1 MLSRFIIRYS
11 ILKPLIV
18 LSAPSGAGK
27 TTIAREI
34 LARHPAEVIFSV
46 SATTRPMRAGERD
59 GIDYYFLTREKF
71 RELIESH
78 ALIEYE
84 EIFGNYYGTPKS
96 EVERAKQM
104 GKSLLFDID
113 VKGGLSIQRL
123 FPSESLLIFIAPP
136 DFTTLEARLRARQ
149 TESDETVRRRLERA
163 QMEMA
168 MADKYDFN
176 IINDNLERAVNEVE
190 AYYSG
195 EPNCT
200 FRGYPASLT
209 ERHF

>member
-1 MLSRFIIRYS
+1 
-11 ILKPLIV
+11 
-18 LSAPSGAGK
+18 
-27 TTIAREI
+27 
-34 LARHPAEVIFSV
+34 
-46 SATTRPMRAGERD
+46 MR
-59 GIDYYFLTREKF
+59 
-71 RELIESH
+71 S
-78 ALIEYE
+78 IEYE

-190 AYYSG
+190 AIL
-195 EPNCT
+195 
-200 FRGYPASLT
+200 FR
-209 ERHF
+209 

>member
-1 MLSRFIIRYS
+1 M
-11 ILKPLIV
+11 

-34 LARHPAEVIFSV
+34 LARYPAEAIFSV

-71 RELIESH
+71 EELIASH

-96 EVERAKQM
+96 EVERARQM
-104 GKSLLFDID
+104 GKRLLFDID
-113 VKGGLSIQRL
+113 VKGGLSIRRK
-123 FPSESLLIFIAPP
+123 FPNESLLIFIAPP
-136 DFTTLEARLRARQ
+136 DMGTLETRLRARM

-163 QMEMA
+163 EMEMA
-168 MADKYDFN
+168 MANDYDY
-176 IINDNLERAVNEVE
+176 IVVNDHLERAVGEVE
-190 AYYSG
+190 GIIFA
-195 EPNCT
+195 
-200 FRGYPASLT
+200 
-209 ERHF
+209 